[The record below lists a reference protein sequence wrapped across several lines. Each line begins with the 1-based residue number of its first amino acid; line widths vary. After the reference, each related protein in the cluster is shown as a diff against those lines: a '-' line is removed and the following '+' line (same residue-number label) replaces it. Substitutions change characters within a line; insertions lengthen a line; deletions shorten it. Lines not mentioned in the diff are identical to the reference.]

1 MSRFYQDDTTTIFFN
16 GEGYESNNDTN
27 LIYNNDSC

>member
-1 MSRFYQDDTTTIFFN
+1 LKSKNFNRPLYFN
-16 GEGYESNNDTN
+16 GEGYESSNDTN